1 MSSWEAGEWCRKGLA
16 RALCGVPWGL
26 VSTAPT
32 AGKLALA
39 VVSLPLPPTTP
50 SPDMGRAPSLEILG
64 VCAWHCERAERWRV
78 RSSLCGPWIQY
89 QVDRDILKYSM

>member
-39 VVSLPLPPTTP
+39 VVSLPLPPPPQAPTWAEP
-50 SPDMGRAPSLEILG
+50 RVWRFWGSVPGIVREPRDGGSGAPSVAPGFNIRLIG
-64 VCAWHCERAERWRV
+64 TF
-78 RSSLCGPWIQY
+78 
-89 QVDRDILKYSM
+89 